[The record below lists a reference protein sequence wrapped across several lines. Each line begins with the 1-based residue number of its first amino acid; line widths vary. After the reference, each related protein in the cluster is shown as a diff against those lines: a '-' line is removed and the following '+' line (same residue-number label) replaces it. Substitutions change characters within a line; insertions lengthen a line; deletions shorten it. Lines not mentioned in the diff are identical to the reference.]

1 MRISK
6 QLLIAILLFTAV
18 NSSDVAGV
26 HAATP
31 QLVGKSCKVLGTTR
45 VVKSASYLCVKS
57 GRSLKWRRAKRSSGS
72 TAGGSKTTSTVPAST
87 TTGVASK
94 PCRTISQIT
103 GRLPNELQKR
113 EWAMVVEQ
121 LQPILATADRT
132 GRTTAEI
139 DTYDDPQTGSLNYG
153 RYYPMTYPAAVDE
166 TQGGRCA
173 YLALVFG
180 VMVRFT
186 GSDTSDAVA
195 KAGIQ
200 AAVKSLLG
208 ESLTKHT
215 KVDGYD
221 VDVILV
227 EPVLEHCP
235 GRAIQGSRLQC
246 PWNDYGF
253 LYFRTAALK
262 AAQVAAT
269 PESEIFSL
277 SVKGATFPPR
287 PFEQIV
293 GIGPSTRSV
302 EAGSTRDIVPV
313 TNKSHQA
320 STYVEFSAQTFELG
334 QSISTDTPLPVD
346 SITARTVGHVSIID
360 GRPTAGVGAG
370 VAATI
375 RTRILRYNGTGDIP
389 LATRRSDFSL
399 HVDTSQAVVFPHYSS
414 VTFSLPKGTILS
426 PGKYL
431 MTFTVSGWNPVG
443 SYIRLESFAE
453 GNTGQTDV
461 YPPGRAYRSCNLRE
475 RIGYRLTD
483 NPRISSIGDEA
494 TGSSCELFYAEVSKG
509 ENPARG
515 LQHTFVWSDMALT
528 LNAP

>member
-1 MRISK
+1 MK
-6 QLLIAILLFTAV
+6 LAHLLFVGCLLGTAV
-18 NSSDVAGV
+18 FTVRNDNV
-26 HAATP
+26 HASAP
-31 QLVGKSCKVLGTTR
+31 QLIGKSCKGVGTIRTVR
-45 VVKSASYLCVKS
+45 GSSYVCSKS
-57 GRSLKWRRAKRSSGS
+57 GRSLKWKRTKRSASSSNKG
-72 TAGGSKTTSTVPAST
+72 TTSTSTPSGSSST
-87 TTGVASK
+87 TMSSK
-94 PCRTISQIT
+94 PCRSISQIT

-113 EWAMVVEQ
+113 EWALVVQQ

-139 DTYDDPQTGSLNYG
+139 DIYDDPQTGTLNYG
-153 RYYPMTYPAAVDE
+153 RYYPMMYPAAVDE

-200 AAVKSLLG
+200 AAVKSLLE
-208 ESLTKHT
+208 ESLTKYT

-221 VDVILV
+221 VDVILI

-277 SVKGATFPPR
+277 SIKGATFPPR
-287 PFEQIV
+287 PFEQIA
-293 GIGPSTRSV
+293 GIGPSTKSLQ
-302 EAGSTRDIVPV
+302 AGSTRDIVPA

-334 QSISTDTPLPVD
+334 QSISTDTPLPVA

-360 GRPTAGVGAG
+360 GRPTTGVGAG

-389 LATRRSDFSL
+389 LGTRRSDFSL
-399 HVDTSQAVVFPHYSS
+399 QVDTSQAVVFPHYSS
-414 VTFSLPKGTILS
+414 VTFSLPSGTILN

-431 MTFTVSGWNPVG
+431 LTFTVSGWNPVG

-453 GNTGQTDV
+453 GDVGQTNV

-494 TGSSCELFYAEVSKG
+494 TGPSCELFYAEVSKG

-515 LQHTFVWSDMALT
+515 LQHTWVWSDMALT